1 MKQPK
6 VAIIIQTCNQEELV
20 KKCLSSLRNK
30 TNYKNYKVYL
40 VDDSGTD
47 KIGKSIKRKFKW
59 IDLTINKKNLGSIN
73 SFNKMVIKS
82 IKEYSP
88 DYILHLDDDTEII
101 EKDFLK
107 KMIDIAESDERI
119 GILGCKLIY
128 PEGNLQYF
136 FKDEKIHFI
145 RAKEKAKDI
154 EETEETFKTREVE
167 DIIGACFLIKI
178 SVIDKIGLYD
188 EKFSPIYGEE
198 TDFCYRARSKGFKMI
213 YVGNTKVIH
222 YNGFG
227 SSKKILDSGGGK
239 WFLQKRHAIRLEWLN
254 FKVSKI
260 IKFTFIHF
268 GSAVFS
274 KNPFKKLVLLL
285 KAYKEDI
292 KNFKEIKQKRKER
305 CHW

>member
-1 MKQPK
+1 MEKK

-20 KKCLSSLRNK
+20 KRCLSSLKNK
-30 TNYKNYKVYL
+30 TDYNNYKVYL
-40 VDDSGTD
+40 VDDSGTG
-47 KIGKSIKRKFKW
+47 KIGENIKKKFKW

-82 IKEYSP
+82 IDEYSP

-107 KMIDIAESDERI
+107 KMINIAESDEKI

-128 PEGNLQYF
+128 PGGNLQWF
-136 FKDEKIHFI
+136 FKDGKMHFLKTRQNI
-145 RAKEKAKDI
+145 L
-154 EETEETFKTREVE
+154 ETKETFKTKEVE
-167 DIIGACFLIKI
+167 DIIGACFLIKR

-239 WFLQKRHAIRLEWLN
+239 WFLQKRHGIRLEWLN
-254 FKVSKI
+254 FKIPKI
-260 IKFTFIHF
+260 IKYTCLHF
-268 GSAVFS
+268 GSAILS
-274 KNPFKKLVLLL
+274 KDPFKKLKLLL
-285 KAYKEDI
+285 RAYKENI